1 MFAHLG
7 TIFALIGHTLYAA
20 VHVADRL
27 VVTSAMPNEYVYA
40 FWVGF
45 IPVPAAIVLLPFLAP
60 VSATIV
66 LISLASGAA
75 FTIGNV
81 FHFRA
86 MRHMEV
92 TRVAPFIGAMVP
104 IFTYLLAWYYFGEA
118 LPGSANIGFG
128 LLVFGSVIIGFS
140 YPATKRTQ
148 HVAMTIADMCI
159 SALFYAGCF
168 VLAKYAYDNAP
179 FIQSFTWG
187 LVGSGI
193 PAIAMLFS
201 HGFRKALK
209 EDSQRKRTKFEW
221 LLLSNKV
228 FSAMAFILLHLAT
241 ALTSATL
248 VQSIQGLQYML
259 VLVIALYMGRNYPS
273 ILNENLRGKHMFLA
287 VIAIAC
293 ILAGLGLLGIHS

>member
-27 VVTSAMPNEYVYA
+27 VVTSTMPNEYVYA

-45 IPVPAAIVLLPFLAP
+45 IPMPAAVLLLPFLAP
-60 VSATIV
+60 VAATFV

-104 IFTYLLAWYYFGEA
+104 IFTYLLAWYFFNES
-118 LPGSANIGFG
+118 LPGSANVGFG

-140 YPATKRTQ
+140 YPTSRKAQ
-148 HVAMTIADMCI
+148 HITMTIIDMVV

-168 VLAKYAYDNAP
+168 VLAKYAYDNAS
-179 FIQSFTWG
+179 FLQSFTWG

-193 PAIAMLFS
+193 PAVAMLFS
-201 HGFRKALK
+201 NTFRNALRK
-209 EDSQRKRTKFEW
+209 DSSRSRTRFEW

-228 FSAMAFILLHLAT
+228 FSAMAFVLLHLAT
-241 ALTSATL
+241 ALTTATL

-259 VLVIALYMGRNYPS
+259 VLLIAIYMGRNHPN
-273 ILNENLRGKHMFLA
+273 ILNEHLRGRHLFFAL
-287 VIAIAC
+287 IAIVC
-293 ILAGLGLLGIHS
+293 ILIGLGLLGLHN

>member
-45 IPVPAAIVLLPFLAP
+45 IPMPGALLFLPFLDP
-60 VSATIV
+60 VSTTIV

-104 IFTYLLAWYYFGEA
+104 IFTYLLAWYFFNES

-128 LLVFGSVIIGFS
+128 LLVLGSIIIGFS
-140 YPATKRTQ
+140 YPQKRKTL
-148 HVAMTIADMCI
+148 HVAMTIADMII

-168 VLAKYAYDNAP
+168 VLAKYAYDTAP
-179 FIQSFTWG
+179 FLQSFTWG

-193 PAIAMLFS
+193 PAVVMLFS
-201 HGFRKALK
+201 RGFRKALK
-209 EDSQRKRTKFEW
+209 ADSNRTRTRFEW
-221 LLLSNKV
+221 VLLSNKI

-259 VLVIALYMGRNYPS
+259 VLLIAMYMGRNYPD
-273 ILNENLRGKHMFLA
+273 ILNENLRGKHIVLA
-287 VIAIAC
+287 AIAIAC
-293 ILAGLGLLGIHS
+293 ILVGLGLLGLHA